1 MKELIKPLFTGIVSL
16 FNLSMYQFNAMDE
29 MDSLILALQRNG
41 VEKQAN
47 ELLYLYQ
54 LVNYQQETLIM
65 LESFKCLFMVISI
78 LFVFILNLPRI
89 CDVLKKAYSKYKHW
103 YGIIKTYFKKKSKAA

>member
-1 MKELIKPLFTGIVSL
+1 MKELIKPVFTWFVGL
-16 FNLSMYQFNAMDE
+16 FNFSIYQFNAMDE

-65 LESFKCLFMVISI
+65 LETFKCLFMVISL

-89 CDVLKKAYSKYKHW
+89 CAVYSKCKYW
-103 YGIIKTYFKKKSKAA
+103 YGRIKTYFKKKSKAA